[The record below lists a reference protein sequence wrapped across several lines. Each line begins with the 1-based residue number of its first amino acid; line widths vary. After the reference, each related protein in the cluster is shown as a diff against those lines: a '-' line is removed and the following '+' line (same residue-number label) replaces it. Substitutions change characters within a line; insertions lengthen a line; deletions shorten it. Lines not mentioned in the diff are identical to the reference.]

1 MTAALQR
8 RRSAAVNVG
17 SMTEGE
23 IKTIPEGIIS
33 KQAHLKRLAKRC
45 SQLRT
50 GSRTIVPYPLHVAAL
65 KRV

>member
-23 IKTIPEGIIS
+23 LKTIPEGIRT
-33 KQAHLKRLAKRC
+33 QVHLKRLAKRC
-45 SQLRT
+45 SQLGT